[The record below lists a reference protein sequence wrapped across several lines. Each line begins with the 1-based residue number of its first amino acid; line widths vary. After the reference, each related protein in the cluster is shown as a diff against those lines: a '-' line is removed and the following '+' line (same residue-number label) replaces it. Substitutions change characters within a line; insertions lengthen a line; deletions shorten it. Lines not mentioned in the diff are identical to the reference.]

1 MEKKKISTSQTLEL
15 KDAVTYL
22 NDLLAAFKKGV
33 ITVSKG
39 DEDLVLTPCAPVFLE
54 IEAKKKK
61 HKESFS
67 FELSWH
73 TIEEMSEE
81 EENLSIS
88 SELPSCCFEKGE
100 DCAAKGEGAG
110 KANTSDLTAKA
121 ENKKEDSTP
130 GINPVKK

>member
-1 MEKKKISTSQTLEL
+1 MDKKKISTSQTLEL
-15 KDAVTYL
+15 KDAVAYL

-61 HKESFS
+61 NKESFS

-73 TIEEMSEE
+73 TMGEITEE
-81 EENLSIS
+81 EELLSIS
-88 SELPSCCFEKGE
+88 SETPPCCAENKE
-100 DCAAKGEGAG
+100 DPACKAEGPVKVNSSDLAG
-110 KANTSDLTAKA
+110 KAESKKD
-121 ENKKEDSTP
+121 ENAP
-130 GINPVKK
+130 GVNPVKK